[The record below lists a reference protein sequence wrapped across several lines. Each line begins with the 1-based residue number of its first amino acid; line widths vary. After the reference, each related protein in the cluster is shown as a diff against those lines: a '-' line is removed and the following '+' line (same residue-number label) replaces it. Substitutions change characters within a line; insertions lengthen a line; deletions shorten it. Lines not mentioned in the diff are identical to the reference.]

1 MINILIERVNPQTNQ
16 KETILKQFTKDKE
29 SILFLEQIES
39 EKMQIVYNSLNLG
52 IYNPKKPIRYT
63 EPIKSNCLRYKPLT
77 KKQKENN
84 ALYKKLCEVVSS
96 INIKIWHN

>member
-1 MINILIERVNPQTNQ
+1 MINILIERLNPQTNQ

-39 EKMQIVYNSLNLG
+39 EKMQIAYNSLNLG

-63 EPIKSNCLRYKPLT
+63 EPQRSSYLSYKPLT

-84 ALYKKLCEVVSS
+84 ILHKKLCEVVTS
-96 INIKIWHN
+96 INIKIWHD